1 MMMLATIS
9 ASVQTASEPTSVAP
23 AWAVLPLAFVTLI
36 VVAVHWVALGQADM
50 PRWRKSIRTANGLV
64 MMLTIPVL
72 AYGFGVVSPQN
83 QRHFILTWVLATG
96 LMSLVMLLALADV
109 LNSWYVLW
117 RARRVMMRRA
127 AKARQLLLKQVVE
140 EGHEASNASVS

>member
-1 MMMLATIS
+1 
-9 ASVQTASEPTSVAP
+9 
-23 AWAVLPLAFVTLI
+23 
-36 VVAVHWVALGQADM
+36 
-50 PRWRKSIRTANGLV
+50 